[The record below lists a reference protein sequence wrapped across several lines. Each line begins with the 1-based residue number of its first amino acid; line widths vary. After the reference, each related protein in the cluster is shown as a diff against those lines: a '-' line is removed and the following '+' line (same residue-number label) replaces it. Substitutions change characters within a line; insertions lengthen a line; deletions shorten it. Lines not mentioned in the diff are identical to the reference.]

1 MAKVLVVDDDKE
13 VAESLVR
20 FLKSRGY
27 EASCAFDGDEAMS
40 MISKSKPDLIFLD
53 IQLPGS
59 RNGIGVLEEAKKIN
73 SNIRIIMM
81 TGYVGEETEEECKK
95 LGANDYMI
103 KPIDFPK
110 MINIL
115 KQLDEGKI

>member
-1 MAKVLVVDDDKE
+1 MAKILVVEDDKE

-20 FLKSRGY
+20 FLKSRSY
-27 EASCAFDGDEAMS
+27 DASCVFDGDEAMS
-40 MISKSKPDLIFLD
+40 AISKNKPDLIFLD

-59 RNGIGVLEEAKKIN
+59 RNGIGVLEEAKKIDA
-73 SNIRIIMM
+73 NIKIIMM

>member
-1 MAKVLVVDDDKE
+1 MAKVLIVDDDKE

-20 FLKSRGY
+20 FLKSRSY

-40 MISKSKPDLIFLD
+40 MILKSKPDLIFLD

-59 RNGIGVLEEAKKIN
+59 RNGIGVLEEAKKIDA
-73 SNIRIIMM
+73 NIKIVMM